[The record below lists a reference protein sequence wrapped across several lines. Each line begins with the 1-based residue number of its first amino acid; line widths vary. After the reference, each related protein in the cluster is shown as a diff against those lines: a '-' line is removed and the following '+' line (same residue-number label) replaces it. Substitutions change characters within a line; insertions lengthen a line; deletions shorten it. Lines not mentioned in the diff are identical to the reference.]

1 MWIVS
6 RNGGALPVAESALV
20 LLLGLSDAQH
30 WLEASIEDLNGI
42 CSTLEHWTC
51 MHGSREESDRNPRLR
66 GEGQAGGH
74 LADLGVDF
82 GIGLRGNVAVTAL
95 AVADEYKPGENHA

>member
-1 MWIVS
+1 
-6 RNGGALPVAESALV
+6 
-20 LLLGLSDAQH
+20 
-30 WLEASIEDLNGI
+30 
-42 CSTLEHWTC
+42 
-51 MHGSREESDRNPRLR
+51 MHGSREESDRNPHLR
-66 GEGQAGGH
+66 GEGQAGGQDQAGGH

>member
-1 MWIVS
+1 
-6 RNGGALPVAESALV
+6 
-20 LLLGLSDAQH
+20 
-30 WLEASIEDLNGI
+30 
-42 CSTLEHWTC
+42 